1 LSSRYILLKKAIAF
15 FNKTLEQTTTQT
27 KPSLQNKNRNIL
39 LFTLLTLALLL
50 TFLLNISL
58 GSVSIPLKDV
68 FNSLIGGN
76 SSKETWDYII
86 INYRLPKASAAILAG
101 MGLSISGLLMQ
112 TLFRN
117 PLAGPDVLGLSSGA
131 SLGVATIVLGA
142 AFLPPFLSSILLSPY
157 GIILASSLG
166 SFFVLLAVL
175 AVSQRLR
182 DTMAILIVGLMFAS
196 LTSAIIGTLTYFST
210 AEQLQKFTFWSLG
223 NLGNLSWPSIGI
235 LSICV
240 TIALLLSLVSI
251 KPLNALLLG
260 ENYARSLGMNYKKTR
275 LIIIFS
281 TSILA
286 GSITAFAGPIAFI
299 GLAVPHIAKLVFQ
312 TSNHTILFWS
322 TLLFGAIIML
332 ICDSIS
338 QLPGSD
344 LFLPINAVTSI
355 FGAPIVIWLL
365 IRKRRMMN

>member
-1 LSSRYILLKKAIAF
+1 MVF
-15 FNKTLEQTTTQT
+15 
-27 KPSLQNKNRNIL
+27 
-39 LFTLLTLALLL
+39 LFLI
-50 TFLLNISL
+50 NISL
-58 GSVSIPLKDV
+58 GSVSIPIKEV
-68 FNSLIGGN
+68 FNSLIGQIA
-76 SSKETWDYII
+76 SKETWEYII
-86 INYRLPKASAAILAG
+86 INYRLPKAIAAILVG

-117 PLAGPDVLGLSSGA
+117 PLAGPYVLGLSSGA
-131 SLGVATIVLGA
+131 SLGVATVILGSA
-142 AFLPPFLSSILLSPY
+142 LLPPFLATLLLSSY

-166 SFFVLLAVL
+166 SFIVLLAVL
-175 AVSQRLR
+175 AFSHRLR
-182 DTMAILIVGLMFAS
+182 DTMAILIVGLMFGS
-196 LTSAIIGTLTYFST
+196 LTSAIVGTLTYFST

-223 NLGNLSWPSIGI
+223 NLGNLSWTSISL

-240 TIALLLSLVSI
+240 AIGLLLSLFSI
-251 KPLNALLLG
+251 KPLNSLLLG
-260 ENYARSLGMNYKKTR
+260 ENYAKSLGLNYKKSR
-275 LIIIFS
+275 LIIIFA

-322 TLLFGAIIML
+322 TILFGAIIML

-344 LFLPINAVTSI
+344 LTLPINAVTSI

-365 IRKRRMMN
+365 IRKRKMMG

>member
-1 LSSRYILLKKAIAF
+1 M
-15 FNKTLEQTTTQT
+15 
-27 KPSLQNKNRNIL
+27 
-39 LFTLLTLALLL
+39 LFLI
-50 TFLLNISL
+50 NISL
-58 GSVSIPLKDV
+58 GSVSIPLKEV
-68 FNSLIGGN
+68 FNSLIGGTPV
-76 SSKETWDYII
+76 KETWHYII
-86 INYRLPKASAAILAG
+86 VNYRLPKALAAILVG

-117 PLAGPDVLGLSSGA
+117 PLAGPYVLGLSSGA
-131 SLGVATIVLGA
+131 SLGVAIVILGA
-142 AFLPPFLSSILLSPY
+142 ALMPSFLATFLLSSY
-157 GIILASSLG
+157 GIVLASSLG
-166 SFFVLLAVL
+166 SFAVLLAVL
-175 AVSQRLR
+175 TVSHRLR
-182 DTMAILIVGLMFAS
+182 DTMAILIVGLMFGS
-196 LTSAIIGTLTYFST
+196 LTSAIVGTLTYFST

-223 NLGNLSWPSIGI
+223 NLGNLSWTAIVI
-235 LSICV
+235 LTCCV
-240 TIALLLSLVSI
+240 VSGLLLSIFSI

-260 ENYARSLGMNYKKTR
+260 ENYAKSLGLNYKKSR
-275 LIIIFS
+275 MIIIFA

-322 TLLFGAIIML
+322 TILFGALIML

-344 LFLPINAVTSI
+344 ITLPINAVTSI

-365 IRKRRMMN
+365 IRKQKMIN

>member
-1 LSSRYILLKKAIAF
+1 MI
-15 FNKTLEQTTTQT
+15 
-27 KPSLQNKNRNIL
+27 SL
-39 LFTLLTLALLL
+39 
-50 TFLLNISL
+50 FLNNISL
-58 GSVSIPLKDV
+58 GSVSIPIKDV
-68 FNSLIGGN
+68 FNSLTGGN
-76 SSKETWDYII
+76 SSKETWNYII
-86 INYRLPKASAAILAG
+86 INYRLPKAIAAILVG

-142 AFLPPFLSSILLSPY
+142 AFLPPFLASILLSSY

-166 SFFVLLAVL
+166 SFLVLLAVL

-196 LTSAIIGTLTYFST
+196 LTSAIVGTLTYFST

-223 NLGNLSWPSIGI
+223 NLGNLSWSSIEI

-240 TIALLLSLVSI
+240 TIGLLLSLVSI

-260 ENYARSLGMNYKKTR
+260 ENYARSLGMNYKRTR
-275 LIIIFS
+275 LIIILA

-312 TSNHTILFWS
+312 TSNHTVLFWS
-322 TLLFGAIIML
+322 ALLLGAIIML

-344 LFLPINAVTSI
+344 ITLPINAVTSI

-365 IRKRRMMN
+365 IRKRKMMN